1 MRLIPANDSNVTPT
15 GPYHRRTVNVLALL
29 FAQDK
34 GGGSSLGLIILL
46 LPIAAIIFLTVVPQR
61 KQRRKQAELMGSLE
75 VGDEVVT
82 IGGIHGVVNHIEDDV
97 VHLEV
102 DDDVVMKFG
111 LGAVSRKAGEP
122 DPEAAKAGG
131 GILGALTG
139 GGSRGTG
146 GDSGNSDSGDGDD
159 AEGGSSSDKDA

>member
-1 MRLIPANDSNVTPT
+1 M
-15 GPYHRRTVNVLALL
+15 
-29 FAQDK
+29 
-34 GGGSSLGLIILL
+34 GLIILI

-61 KQRRKQAELMGSLE
+61 KQRKKQAALMGSLE

-82 IGGIHGVVNHIEDDV
+82 IGGIHGVVNHLEDDV

-122 DPEAAKAGG
+122 DPAAAKSGG

-139 GGSRGTG
+139 AGARGANASG
-146 GDSGNSDSGDGDD
+146 GDSGADDSSADESSGGDD
-159 AEGGSSSDKDA
+159 SSGGSSSDKDA

>member
-1 MRLIPANDSNVTPT
+1 MDL
-15 GPYHRRTVNVLALL
+15 LALL
-29 FAQDK
+29 IAQANG

-82 IGGIHGVVNHIEDDV
+82 IGGIHGVVNHLEDDV

-102 DDDVVMKFG
+102 DDDVVLKFG

-122 DPEAAKAGG
+122 DPAAAKSGG

-139 GGSRGTG
+139 AGTRDANAADGGS
-146 GDSGNSDSGDGDD
+146 GDADPGNGDD
-159 AEGGSSSDKDA
+159 ADGGSASDKDA

>member
-1 MRLIPANDSNVTPT
+1 M
-15 GPYHRRTVNVLALL
+15 
-29 FAQDK
+29 
-34 GGGSSLGLIILL
+34 GLIILL

-82 IGGIHGVVNHIEDDV
+82 IGGIHGMVNHIEDDV

-111 LGAVSRKAGEP
+111 LGAISRKAGEP
-122 DPEAAKAGG
+122 DPAAKSGG

-139 GGSRGTG
+139 AGTG
-146 GDSGNSDSGDGDD
+146 SANGADGDTGDEDD
-159 AEGGSSSDKDA
+159 ADADNSPDKDS

>member
-1 MRLIPANDSNVTPT
+1 
-15 GPYHRRTVNVLALL
+15 VNVSALL
-29 FAQDK
+29 FAQDN

-122 DPEAAKAGG
+122 DPAAKSSG

-139 GGSRGTG
+139 AGQRSANGA
-146 GDSGNSDSGDGDD
+146 GDDSGDGDD
-159 AEGGSSSDKDA
+159 ADADSASDKDA